1 RLVLADA
8 AGRAALGAEALAG
21 VGLVELEAQS
31 PAWAGQPSSDPDV
44 RALGLGPHH
53 LAYVIYTSGSTGTPK
68 GVMVEHRGVV
78 NFLSAFSEISSISDR
93 DTFLALTT
101 ISFDI
106 AGLELFLPLSTGA
119 AVALASRKDAI
130 DAMALRHY
138 IAHHNISFMQAT
150 PAMWRLLLD
159 GGWQGT
165 PALNAVCGGEALPAT
180 LSLRLNEA
188 VNSVKNFYGPTE
200 TTIWSSFFPIDTP
213 FGVPHQG
220 VPIGRP
226 IANTRVYVLDGHDEP
241 VPFGAVGE
249 LYIGGAGVTRGY
261 LNRPELT
268 AERFIASPFV
278 EGDRLYRTG
287 DLARYLP
294 DGNLE

>member
-1 RLVLADA
+1 MPLDAAYPGARLRQILGEAAPRLVLADA

-188 VNSVKNFYGPTE
+188 
-200 TTIWSSFFPIDTP
+200 
-213 FGVPHQG
+213 
-220 VPIGRP
+220 
-226 IANTRVYVLDGHDEP
+226 
-241 VPFGAVGE
+241 
-249 LYIGGAGVTRGY
+249 
-261 LNRPELT
+261 
-268 AERFIASPFV
+268 
-278 EGDRLYRTG
+278 
-287 DLARYLP
+287 
-294 DGNLE
+294 